1 MDLTKQNITKT
12 LEKVNMSGSTADIV
26 SSGILKNVQVF
37 GDQVDI
43 DLVVSN
49 PALQARKKLEV
60 DIMKIIHDDIYEKAK
75 IKINTKVESPK
86 IDKEEG
92 NEIHSP
98 QHPKISSQAKKI
110 EGVDSIIAISS
121 AKGGVGKSTVTIN
134 LAAELAKKGCKVGI
148 LDADIYGP
156 SVPTM
161 MDVEGYIPKSIKI
174 NDQSKIEPVE
184 SYDVKIMS
192 IGFFTKLDQAV
203 VWRGPMASK
212 ALNQMIFD
220 THWGELDFLFLD
232 LPPGT
237 GDIHLSLVQS
247 LPITGSIIVSTP
259 QNVALADARR
269 GIKMFQQ
276 ESISVPI
283 LGLIE
288 NMAYFKSGDS
298 ETKHY
303 IFGEAGVKYLSK
315 DLNINFLGEIPILQ
329 SLRESSDFG
338 RPGSLQ
344 ESGDVSNIFDGI
356 SKKMVEQLLKR
367 NKELPPTKIVEIT
380 NLVGCS
386 AIKKK

>member
-1 MDLTKQNITKT
+1 MDLTKNNIKKT
-12 LEKVNMSGSTADIV
+12 LEKINMSGHSENIV
-26 SSGILKNVQVF
+26 STGILKNIQVF

-43 DLVVSN
+43 DIVVTN

-75 IKINTKVESPK
+75 ININTKVELP
-86 IDKEEG
+86 IENENDE
-92 NEIHSP
+92 NEIDSP
-98 QHPKISSQAKKI
+98 DRPKISSQAKKI
-110 EGVDSIIAISS
+110 NGVDSIIAISS

-134 LAAELAKKGCKVGI
+134 LAAALAKKGCKVGI

-161 MDVEGYIPKSIKI
+161 MDVEGYVPKSIKI
-174 NDQSKIEPVE
+174 DDKSKIEPVE
-184 SYDVKIMS
+184 SYNVKIMS

-269 GIKMFQQ
+269 GIKMFRQD
-276 ESISVPI
+276 SISVPI

-288 NMAYFKSGDS
+288 NMAYFKTDES
-298 ETKHY
+298 ETRHY
-303 IFGEAGVKYLSK
+303 IFGESGVKYLSK
-315 DLNINFLGEIPILQ
+315 DLNINFLGEIPIFQ
-329 SLRESSDFG
+329 SLREASDFG

-344 ESGDVSNIFDGI
+344 ESTDVSNIFEEI
-356 SKKMVEQLLKR
+356 SKNMVEQLLVR

-386 AIKKK
+386 AIKK

>member
-1 MDLTKQNITKT
+1 MDLTKNNIKKT
-12 LEKVNMSGSTADIV
+12 LEKINMSGHSENIV
-26 SSGILKNVQVF
+26 STGILKNIQVF

-43 DLVVSN
+43 DIVVTN

-75 IKINTKVESPK
+75 ININTKVELPK
-86 IDKEEG
+86 ENKNDE
-92 NEIHSP
+92 NEIDSP
-98 QHPKISSQAKKI
+98 DRPKISSQAKKI
-110 EGVDSIIAISS
+110 NGVDSIIAISS

-134 LAAELAKKGCKVGI
+134 LAAALAKKGCKVGI

-161 MDVEGYIPKSIKI
+161 MDVEGYVPKSIKI
-174 NDQSKIEPVE
+174 DDKSKIEPVE
-184 SYDVKIMS
+184 SYNVKIMS

-269 GIKMFQQ
+269 GIKMFRQD
-276 ESISVPI
+276 SISVPI

-288 NMAYFKSGDS
+288 NMAYFKTDESD
-298 ETKHY
+298 TRHY
-303 IFGEAGVKYLSK
+303 IFGESGVKYLSK
-315 DLNINFLGEIPILQ
+315 DLNINFLGEIPIFQ
-329 SLRESSDFG
+329 SLREASDFG

-344 ESGDVSNIFDGI
+344 ESTDVSNIFEEI
-356 SKKMVEQLLKR
+356 SKNMVEQLLVR

-386 AIKKK
+386 AIKK

>member
-1 MDLTKQNITKT
+1 MDLTKNNIKKT
-12 LEKVNMSGSTADIV
+12 LEKINMTGHSKDIV
-26 SSGILKNVQVF
+26 SSGILKNIQVF

-43 DLVVSN
+43 DLVVTN

-75 IKINTKVESPK
+75 INVNTKVESPK
-86 IDKEEG
+86 ANKKVE
-92 NEIHSP
+92 NEIDSP
-98 QHPKISSQAKKI
+98 DRPKISTQAKKI
-110 EGVDSIIAISS
+110 KGVDSIIAISS

-134 LAAELAKKGCKVGI
+134 LAASLAKKGCKVGI

-161 MDVEGYIPKSIKI
+161 MDVEGYVPKSIKI
-174 NDQSKIEPVE
+174 NDKSKIEPVE

-288 NMAYFKSGDS
+288 NMAYFRAEDS
-298 ETKHY
+298 ATKHY

-315 DLNINFLGEIPILQ
+315 DLNINFLGEIPIFQ
-329 SLRESSDFG
+329 ALREASDFG

-344 ESGDVSNIFDGI
+344 ESTDVSNIFEEI
-356 SKKMVEQLLKR
+356 SKNMVEQLLIR

-386 AIKKK
+386 AIKK

>member
-1 MDLTKQNITKT
+1 MDLTKNNIKKT
-12 LEKVNMSGSTADIV
+12 LEKINMTGHSKDIV
-26 SSGILKNVQVF
+26 SSGILKNIQVF

-43 DLVVSN
+43 DLVVTN

-75 IKINTKVESPK
+75 INVNTKVEPPK
-86 IDKEEG
+86 ANKNEE
-92 NEIHSP
+92 NEIDP
-98 QHPKISSQAKKI
+98 PDRPKISTQAKKI
-110 EGVDSIIAISS
+110 KGVDSIIAISS

-134 LAAELAKKGCKVGI
+134 LAAALAKKGCKVGI

-161 MDVEGYIPKSIKI
+161 MDVEGYVPKSVKI
-174 NDQSKIEPVE
+174 NDKSKIEPVE

-288 NMAYFKSGDS
+288 NMAYFRAEDS
-298 ETKHY
+298 ATKHY

-315 DLNINFLGEIPILQ
+315 DLNINFLGEIPIFQ
-329 SLRESSDFG
+329 ALREASDFG

-344 ESGDVSNIFDGI
+344 ESTDVSNIFEEI
-356 SKKMVEQLLKR
+356 SKNMVEQLLIR

-386 AIKKK
+386 AIKK

>member
-12 LEKVNMSGSTADIV
+12 LEKVNMSGSKDDIV

-43 DLVVSN
+43 DIVVSN

-92 NEIHSP
+92 NEIDSP

-134 LAAELAKKGCKVGI
+134 LAAALAKKGCKVGI

-184 SYDVKIMS
+184 SYNVKIMS

-315 DLNINFLGEIPILQ
+315 DLNINFLGEIPIFK
-329 SLRESSDFG
+329 SLREASDFG

-344 ESGDVSNIFDGI
+344 ESTDVSNIFDDI
-356 SKKMVEQLLKR
+356 SKNVVEQLLIR

-386 AIKKK
+386 AIKK

>member
-1 MDLTKQNITKT
+1 MDLTKNNIKKT
-12 LEKVNMSGSTADIV
+12 LEKINMTGHSKDIV
-26 SSGILKNVQVF
+26 SSGILKNIQVF

-43 DLVVSN
+43 DLVVTN

-75 IKINTKVESPK
+75 INVNTKVESPK
-86 IDKEEG
+86 ANKKVE
-92 NEIHSP
+92 NEIDSP
-98 QHPKISSQAKKI
+98 DRPKISTQAKKI
-110 EGVDSIIAISS
+110 KGVDSIIAISS

-134 LAAELAKKGCKVGI
+134 LAASLAKKGCKVGI

-161 MDVEGYIPKSIKI
+161 MDVEGYVPKSIKI
-174 NDQSKIEPVE
+174 NDKSKIEPVE

-288 NMAYFKSGDS
+288 NMAYFKSEDS
-298 ETKHY
+298 PTKHY

-315 DLNINFLGEIPILQ
+315 DLNINFLGEIPIFHA
-329 SLRESSDFG
+329 LREASDFG

-344 ESGDVSNIFDGI
+344 ESTDVSKIFEEI
-356 SKKMVEQLLKR
+356 SKNMVEQLLIR

-386 AIKKK
+386 AIKK

>member
-1 MDLTKQNITKT
+1 MDLTKNNIKKT
-12 LEKVNMSGSTADIV
+12 LEKINMSGHSENIV
-26 SSGILKNVQVF
+26 STGILKNIQVF

-43 DLVVSN
+43 DIVVTN

-75 IKINTKVESPK
+75 ININTKVELPK
-86 IDKEEG
+86 EKKNDE
-92 NEIHSP
+92 NEIDSP
-98 QHPKISSQAKKI
+98 DRPKISSQAKKI
-110 EGVDSIIAISS
+110 NGVDSIIAISS

-134 LAAELAKKGCKVGI
+134 LAAALAKKGCKVGI

-161 MDVEGYIPKSIKI
+161 MDVEGYVPKSIKI
-174 NDQSKIEPVE
+174 DDKSKIEPVE
-184 SYDVKIMS
+184 SYNVKIMS

-269 GIKMFQQ
+269 GIKMFRQD
-276 ESISVPI
+276 SISVPI

-288 NMAYFKSGDS
+288 NMAYFKTDESD
-298 ETKHY
+298 TRHY
-303 IFGEAGVKYLSK
+303 IFGESGVKYLSK
-315 DLNINFLGEIPILQ
+315 DLNINFLGEIPIFQ
-329 SLRESSDFG
+329 SLREASDFG

-344 ESGDVSNIFDGI
+344 ESTDVSNIFEEI
-356 SKKMVEQLLKR
+356 SKNMVEQLLIR

-386 AIKKK
+386 AIKK

>member
-1 MDLTKQNITKT
+1 MDLTKKNIKKT
-12 LEKVNMSGSTADIV
+12 LEKINMTGHTKNIV
-26 SSGILKNVQVF
+26 SSGILKNIQVF

-43 DLVVSN
+43 DLVVTN

-75 IKINTKVESPK
+75 INVNTKVESPK
-86 IDKEEG
+86 VNKNIE
-92 NEIHSP
+92 NEIDSP
-98 QHPKISSQAKKI
+98 DRPKITTQAKKI
-110 EGVDSIIAISS
+110 KGVDSIIAISS

-134 LAAELAKKGCKVGI
+134 LAATLAKKGCKVGI

-161 MDVEGYIPKSIKI
+161 MDVEGYVPKSIKI
-174 NDQSKIEPVE
+174 NDKSKIEPVE

-288 NMAYFKSGDS
+288 NMAYFKAEDS

-303 IFGEAGVKYLSK
+303 LFGEAGVKYLSK
-315 DLNINFLGEIPILQ
+315 DLNINFLGEIPIFQ
-329 SLRESSDFG
+329 ALREASDFG

-344 ESGDVSNIFDGI
+344 ESTDVSNIFEEI
-356 SKKMVEQLLKR
+356 SKNMVEQLLIR

-386 AIKKK
+386 AIKK

>member
-1 MDLTKQNITKT
+1 MDLTKNNIKKT
-12 LEKVNMSGSTADIV
+12 LEKINMSGHSENIV
-26 SSGILKNVQVF
+26 STGILKNIQVF

-43 DLVVSN
+43 DIVVTN

-75 IKINTKVESPK
+75 ININTKVELPK
-86 IDKEEG
+86 ENENDE
-92 NEIHSP
+92 NEIDSP
-98 QHPKISSQAKKI
+98 DRPKISSQAKKI
-110 EGVDSIIAISS
+110 NGVDSIIAISS

-134 LAAELAKKGCKVGI
+134 LAAALAKKGCKVGI

-161 MDVEGYIPKSIKI
+161 MDVEGYVPKSIKI
-174 NDQSKIEPVE
+174 DDKSKIEPVE
-184 SYDVKIMS
+184 SYNVKIMS

-269 GIKMFQQ
+269 GIKMFRQD
-276 ESISVPI
+276 SISVPI

-288 NMAYFKSGDS
+288 NMAYFKTDESD
-298 ETKHY
+298 TRHY
-303 IFGEAGVKYLSK
+303 IFGESGVKYLSK
-315 DLNINFLGEIPILQ
+315 DLNINFLGEIPIFQ
-329 SLRESSDFG
+329 SLREASDFG

-344 ESGDVSNIFDGI
+344 ESTDVSNIFEEI
-356 SKKMVEQLLKR
+356 SKNMVEQLLIR

-386 AIKKK
+386 AIKK

>member
-1 MDLTKQNITKT
+1 MDLTKNNIKKT
-12 LEKVNMSGSTADIV
+12 LEKINMSGHSENIV
-26 SSGILKNVQVF
+26 STGILKNIQVF

-43 DLVVSN
+43 DIVVTN

-75 IKINTKVESPK
+75 ININTKVELPK
-86 IDKEEG
+86 ENENDE
-92 NEIHSP
+92 NEIDSP
-98 QHPKISSQAKKI
+98 DRPKISSQAKKI
-110 EGVDSIIAISS
+110 NGVDSIIAISS

-134 LAAELAKKGCKVGI
+134 LAAALAKKGCKVGI

-161 MDVEGYIPKSIKI
+161 MDVEGYVPKSIKI
-174 NDQSKIEPVE
+174 DDKSKIEPVE
-184 SYDVKIMS
+184 SYNVKIMS

-269 GIKMFQQ
+269 GIKMFRQD
-276 ESISVPI
+276 SISVPI

-288 NMAYFKSGDS
+288 NMAYFKTDESD
-298 ETKHY
+298 TRHY
-303 IFGEAGVKYLSK
+303 IFGESGVKYLSK
-315 DLNINFLGEIPILQ
+315 DLNINFLGEIPIFQ
-329 SLRESSDFG
+329 SLREASDFG

-344 ESGDVSNIFDGI
+344 ESSDVSNIFEEI
-356 SKKMVEQLLKR
+356 SKNMVEQLLIR

-386 AIKKK
+386 AIKK

>member
-1 MDLTKQNITKT
+1 MDLTKNNIKKT
-12 LEKVNMSGSTADIV
+12 LEKINMSGHSENIV
-26 SSGILKNVQVF
+26 STGILKNIQVF

-43 DLVVSN
+43 DIVVTN

-75 IKINTKVESPK
+75 ININTKVELPK
-86 IDKEEG
+86 ENDE
-92 NEIHSP
+92 NEIDSP
-98 QHPKISSQAKKI
+98 DRPKISSQAKKI
-110 EGVDSIIAISS
+110 NGVDSIIAISS

-134 LAAELAKKGCKVGI
+134 LAAALAKKGCKVGI

-161 MDVEGYIPKSIKI
+161 MDVEGYVPKSIKI
-174 NDQSKIEPVE
+174 DDKSKIEPVE
-184 SYDVKIMS
+184 SYNVKIMS

-269 GIKMFQQ
+269 GIKMFRQD
-276 ESISVPI
+276 SISVPI

-288 NMAYFKSGDS
+288 NMAYFKTDESD
-298 ETKHY
+298 TRHY
-303 IFGEAGVKYLSK
+303 IFGESGVKYLSK
-315 DLNINFLGEIPILQ
+315 DLNINFLGEIPIFQ
-329 SLRESSDFG
+329 SLREASDFG

-344 ESGDVSNIFDGI
+344 ESSDVSNIFEEI
-356 SKKMVEQLLKR
+356 SKNMVEQLLIR

-386 AIKKK
+386 AIKK

>member
-1 MDLTKQNITKT
+1 MKLTKVNIKKT
-12 LEKVNMSGSTADIV
+12 LENVNISGSTENIV
-26 SSGILKNVQVF
+26 DSGILKNIQVF

-43 DLVVSN
+43 DLILSN
-49 PALQARKKLEV
+49 PTLQARKKLEV
-60 DIMKIIHDDIYEKAK
+60 DIMKIIHADIYEKAK
-75 IKINTKVESPK
+75 ININVKIEKVDS
-86 IDKEEG
+86 
-92 NEIHSP
+92 
-98 QHPKISSQAKKI
+98 KISSQSKKI
-110 EGVDSIIAISS
+110 LGVDSIIAVSS
-121 AKGGVGKSTVTIN
+121 AKGGVGKSTLTIN
-134 LAAELAKKGCKVGI
+134 LAASLAKKGCKVGI

-161 MDVEGYIPKSIKI
+161 MDVEGYVPKSIKV
-174 NDQSKIEPVE
+174 NGESRIEPIE
-184 SYDVKIMS
+184 SYGVKIMS

-220 THWGELDFLFLD
+220 TNWGELDFLFLD

-247 LPITGSIIVSTP
+247 LPITGSIIISTP

-276 ESISVPI
+276 DNISVPI
-283 LGLIE
+283 LGLVE
-288 NMAYFKSGDS
+288 NMAYFKAENSQ
-298 ETKHY
+298 EKHY
-303 IFGEAGVKYLSK
+303 IFGEAGVRYLSK
-315 DLNINFLGEIPILQ
+315 DLNINFLGEIPLFK
-329 SLRESSDFG
+329 SLREASDFG

-344 ESGDVSNIFDGI
+344 ESSEISEIFDDI
-356 SKKMVEQLLKR
+356 SKNVVEQLLIR

-386 AIKKK
+386 AIKK

>member
-1 MDLTKQNITKT
+1 MDLTKNNIKKT
-12 LEKVNMSGSTADIV
+12 LEKINMSGHSENIV
-26 SSGILKNVQVF
+26 STGILKNIQVF

-43 DLVVSN
+43 DIVVTN

-75 IKINTKVESPK
+75 ININTKVELPK
-86 IDKEEG
+86 ENENDE
-92 NEIHSP
+92 NEIDSP
-98 QHPKISSQAKKI
+98 DRPKISSQAKKI
-110 EGVDSIIAISS
+110 NGVDSIIAISS

-134 LAAELAKKGCKVGI
+134 LAAALAKKGCKVGI

-161 MDVEGYIPKSIKI
+161 MDVEGYVPKSIKI
-174 NDQSKIEPVE
+174 DDKSKIEPVE
-184 SYDVKIMS
+184 SYNVKIMS

-269 GIKMFQQ
+269 GIKMFRQD
-276 ESISVPI
+276 SISVPI

-288 NMAYFKSGDS
+288 NMAYFKTDESD
-298 ETKHY
+298 TRHY
-303 IFGEAGVKYLSK
+303 IFGESGVKYLSK
-315 DLNINFLGEIPILQ
+315 DLNINFLGEIPIFQ
-329 SLRESSDFG
+329 SLREASDFG
-338 RPGSLQ
+338 RPASLQ
-344 ESGDVSNIFDGI
+344 ESTDVSNIFEEI
-356 SKKMVEQLLKR
+356 SKNMVEQLLIR

-386 AIKKK
+386 AIKK

>member
-1 MDLTKQNITKT
+1 MDLTKNNIKKT
-12 LEKVNMSGSTADIV
+12 LEKINMSGHSENIV
-26 SSGILKNVQVF
+26 STGILKNIQVF

-43 DLVVSN
+43 DIVVTN

-75 IKINTKVESPK
+75 ININTKVELPK
-86 IDKEEG
+86 ENKNDE
-92 NEIHSP
+92 NEIDSP
-98 QHPKISSQAKKI
+98 DRPKISSQAKKI
-110 EGVDSIIAISS
+110 NGVDSIIAISS

-134 LAAELAKKGCKVGI
+134 LAAALAKKGCKVGI

-161 MDVEGYIPKSIKI
+161 MDVEGYVPKSIKI
-174 NDQSKIEPVE
+174 DDKSKIEPVE
-184 SYDVKIMS
+184 SYNVKIMS

-276 ESISVPI
+276 DSISVPI

-288 NMAYFKSGDS
+288 NMAYFKTDESD
-298 ETKHY
+298 TRHY
-303 IFGEAGVKYLSK
+303 IFGESGVKYLSK
-315 DLNINFLGEIPILQ
+315 DLNINFLGEIPIFQ
-329 SLRESSDFG
+329 SLREASDFG

-344 ESGDVSNIFDGI
+344 ESTHVSNIFEEI
-356 SKKMVEQLLKR
+356 SKNMVEQLLVR

-386 AIKKK
+386 AIKK

>member
-1 MDLTKQNITKT
+1 MDLTKNNIKKT
-12 LEKVNMSGSTADIV
+12 LEKINMSGHSENIV
-26 SSGILKNVQVF
+26 STGILKNIQVF

-43 DLVVSN
+43 DIVVTN

-75 IKINTKVESPK
+75 ININTKVELPK
-86 IDKEEG
+86 ENENDE
-92 NEIHSP
+92 NEIDSP
-98 QHPKISSQAKKI
+98 DRPKISSQAKKI
-110 EGVDSIIAISS
+110 NGVDSIIAISS

-134 LAAELAKKGCKVGI
+134 LAAALAKKGCKVGI

-161 MDVEGYIPKSIKI
+161 MDVEGYVPKSIKI
-174 NDQSKIEPVE
+174 DDKSKIEPVE
-184 SYDVKIMS
+184 SYNVKIMS

-247 LPITGSIIVSTP
+247 LPITGTIIVSTP

-276 ESISVPI
+276 DSISVPI

-288 NMAYFKSGDS
+288 NMAYFKTDESDI
-298 ETKHY
+298 KHY
-303 IFGEAGVKYLSK
+303 IFGESGVKYLSK
-315 DLNINFLGEIPILQ
+315 DLNINFLGEIPIFQ
-329 SLRESSDFG
+329 SLREASDIG

-344 ESGDVSNIFDGI
+344 ESTDVSNIFEEI
-356 SKKMVEQLLKR
+356 SKNMVEQLLIR

-386 AIKKK
+386 AIKK

>member
-1 MDLTKQNITKT
+1 MDLTKNNIKKT
-12 LEKVNMSGSTADIV
+12 LEKINMSGHSENIV
-26 SSGILKNVQVF
+26 STGILKNILVF

-43 DLVVSN
+43 DIVVTN

-75 IKINTKVESPK
+75 ININTKVELP
-86 IDKEEG
+86 IENENDE
-92 NEIHSP
+92 NEIDSP
-98 QHPKISSQAKKI
+98 DRPKISSQAKKI
-110 EGVDSIIAISS
+110 NGVDSIIAISS

-134 LAAELAKKGCKVGI
+134 LAAALAKKGCKVGI

-161 MDVEGYIPKSIKI
+161 MDVEGYVPKSIKI
-174 NDQSKIEPVE
+174 DNKSKIEPVE
-184 SYDVKIMS
+184 SYNVKIMS

-276 ESISVPI
+276 DSISVPI

-288 NMAYFKSGDS
+288 NMAYFKTDESD
-298 ETKHY
+298 TRHY
-303 IFGEAGVKYLSK
+303 IFGESGVKYLSK
-315 DLNINFLGEIPILQ
+315 DLNINFLGEIPIFQ
-329 SLRESSDFG
+329 SLREASDFG

-344 ESGDVSNIFDGI
+344 ESTDVSKIFEEI
-356 SKKMVEQLLKR
+356 SKNMVEQLLIR

-386 AIKKK
+386 AIKK

>member
-1 MDLTKQNITKT
+1 MDLTKNNIKKT
-12 LEKVNMSGSTADIV
+12 LEKINMTGHSKDIV
-26 SSGILKNVQVF
+26 SSGILKNIQVF

-43 DLVVSN
+43 DLVVTN

-75 IKINTKVESPK
+75 INVNTKVESPK
-86 IDKEEG
+86 ANKNEE
-92 NEIHSP
+92 NEIDP
-98 QHPKISSQAKKI
+98 PDRPKISTQAKKI
-110 EGVDSIIAISS
+110 KGVDSIIAISS

-134 LAAELAKKGCKVGI
+134 LAAALAKKGCKVGI

-161 MDVEGYIPKSIKI
+161 MDVEGYVPKSIKI
-174 NDQSKIEPVE
+174 NDKSKIEPVE

-288 NMAYFKSGDS
+288 NMAYFKAEDS
-298 ETKHY
+298 PTKHY

-315 DLNINFLGEIPILQ
+315 DLNINFLGEIPIFQ
-329 SLRESSDFG
+329 ALREASDFG

-344 ESGDVSNIFDGI
+344 ESTDVSNIFEEI
-356 SKKMVEQLLKR
+356 SKNMVEQLLIR

-386 AIKKK
+386 AIKK

>member
-1 MDLTKQNITKT
+1 MELSKKNISKT
-12 LEKVNMSGSTADIV
+12 LEKISISGSDDNIV
-26 SSGILKNVQVF
+26 SSGILKNIQVF

-43 DLVVSN
+43 DLSLSN
-49 PALQARKKLEV
+49 PTLQARKKLEV
-60 DIMKIIHDDIYEKAK
+60 DIMKIIHNEIYEKAK
-75 IKINTKVESPK
+75 ININTKIEKVPA
-86 IDKEEG
+86 
-92 NEIHSP
+92 
-98 QHPKISSQAKKI
+98 KISSQSKKI
-110 EGVDSIIAISS
+110 PGVDSIIAVSS
-121 AKGGVGKSTVTIN
+121 AKGGVGKSTLTIN
-134 LAAELAKKGCKVGI
+134 LAASLANKGCKVGI

-161 MDVEGYIPKSIKI
+161 MDVEGYVPKSIKI
-174 NDQSKIEPVE
+174 NDESKIEPIE
-184 SYDVKIMS
+184 SYGVKIMS

-283 LGLIE
+283 LGLVE
-288 NMAYFKSGDS
+288 NMAYFKTDDS
-298 ETKHY
+298 EDKHY

-315 DLNINFLGEIPILQ
+315 DLNINFLGEIPLIK
-329 SLRESSDFG
+329 SLREASDFG

-344 ESGDVSNIFDGI
+344 ESTEVSEIFDNI
-356 SKKMVEQLLKR
+356 SKNVVEQLLKR

-386 AIKKK
+386 AVKK

>member
-1 MDLTKQNITKT
+1 MDLTKYNIKKT
-12 LEKVNMSGSTADIV
+12 LEKINMSGHSENIV
-26 SSGILKNVQVF
+26 STGILKNIQVF

-43 DLVVSN
+43 DIVVTN

-75 IKINTKVESPK
+75 ININTKVELPK
-86 IDKEEG
+86 ENENDE
-92 NEIHSP
+92 NEIDSP
-98 QHPKISSQAKKI
+98 DRPKISSQAKKI
-110 EGVDSIIAISS
+110 NGVDSIIAISS

-134 LAAELAKKGCKVGI
+134 LAAALAKKGCKVGI

-161 MDVEGYIPKSIKI
+161 MDVEGYVPKSIKI
-174 NDQSKIEPVE
+174 DDKSKIEPVE
-184 SYDVKIMS
+184 SYNVKIMS

-276 ESISVPI
+276 DSISVPI

-288 NMAYFKSGDS
+288 NMAYFKTDES
-298 ETKHY
+298 ETRHY
-303 IFGEAGVKYLSK
+303 IFGESGVKYLSK
-315 DLNINFLGEIPILQ
+315 DLNINFLGEIPIFQ
-329 SLRESSDFG
+329 SLREASDFG

-344 ESGDVSNIFDGI
+344 ESTDVSNIFEEI
-356 SKKMVEQLLKR
+356 SKNMVEQLLIR

-386 AIKKK
+386 AIKK

>member
-1 MDLTKQNITKT
+1 MELTKSNIKKT
-12 LEKVNMSGSTADIV
+12 LENVNISGSSENIV
-26 SSGILKNVQVF
+26 SSGILKNIQVF

-43 DLVVSN
+43 DLILSN
-49 PALQARKKLEV
+49 PTLQARKKLEV
-60 DIMKIIHDDIYEKAK
+60 DIMKIIHADIYEKAK
-75 IKINTKVESPK
+75 ININVKIEKV
-86 IDKEEG
+86 DA
-92 NEIHSP
+92 
-98 QHPKISSQAKKI
+98 KISSQSKKI
-110 EGVDSIIAISS
+110 SGVDSIIAVSS
-121 AKGGVGKSTVTIN
+121 AKGGVGKSTLTIN
-134 LAAELAKKGCKVGI
+134 LAATLAKKGCKVGI

-161 MDVEGYIPKSIKI
+161 MDVEGYVPKSIKV
-174 NDQSKIEPVE
+174 NGESKIEPIE
-184 SYDVKIMS
+184 SYGVKIMS

-220 THWGELDFLFLD
+220 TNWGELDFLFLD

-247 LPITGSIIVSTP
+247 LPITGSIIISTP

-276 ESISVPI
+276 DSISVPI

-288 NMAYFKSGDS
+288 NMAYFQAEESDEKN
-298 ETKHY
+298 Y

-315 DLNINFLGEIPILQ
+315 DLNIEFLGEVPIYK
-329 SLRESSDFG
+329 SLREASDFG
-338 RPGSLQ
+338 RPASLQ
-344 ESGDVSNIFDGI
+344 ESTDVSKVFDNI
-356 SKKMVEQLLKR
+356 SKSLVEQLLKR
-367 NKELPPTKIVEIT
+367 NNDLPPTKVVEIT

-386 AIKKK
+386 AIKK